1 MHMTFLFQLRFS
13 LLNVEPIHLTILHT
27 CLCLCL
33 RVCAGVCVCAC
44 VFSVRTNLSTWRGV
58 QAIKKDNVC
67 LVNPVNFKG
76 FLGDGGG
83 LCEAMVNATTDVVS
97 QNHGITCTLFAL
109 RFMVIFELCLRVCV

>member
-1 MHMTFLFQLRFS
+1 MNMTFMFQMHFS
-13 LLNVEPIHLTILHT
+13 LLNDERIHMMTILHMW
-27 CLCLCL
+27 LCLC
-33 RVCAGVCVCAC
+33 VCVR
-44 VFSVRTNLSTWRGV
+44 VFPVRKNLSTWRGV

-97 QNHGITCTLFAL
+97 QNHGITCILFAL
-109 RFMVIFELCLRVCV
+109 GFMVIFELCLRVCV